1 MARLAERLVAP
12 VLLTYSAHG
21 LLAPDHP
28 CLVAGSPHV
37 PEVGALWDEADA
49 VVAVGTDL
57 DAMMT
62 QAFKQPQP
70 PHLIAI
76 NVDPADASKNYLP
89 DVLIESDAAEGA
101 DALAARIPERGGFDA
116 LARRMGELNRS
127 VRAQLADTDPEAL
140 GFLEAVERVVPDDGV
155 LVCDMCIPGYW
166 LGGFHRTPAPRK
178 LTYPLGWGTLGCAF
192 PQALGAALAGAG
204 PVVSVS
210 GDGGFLFACGELA
223 TIAQERIPLTAVI
236 VDDGGYGMLRFDQD
250 VHGDPHEGVD
260 LQTPDFVDAGA
271 LVRGARGRGE
281 RAGRALRGRA
291 RPPPAPRRAERARRE
306 GGAATAAQRLAPLVS
321 QMIQRERRDELLE
334 QAAEAS
340 RMGLR
345 TRRQRIEAGA
355 RPILHSAVAAALA
368 WLVATEVVG
377 HEQPFFAPISAVITL
392 GLTVGQ
398 RRRRAIELAI
408 GVAVGIGIADALVA
422 AIGTG
427 TLQIGVVVA
436 LAMAAATLVGG
447 GSLIAT
453 QAGASAVLV
462 ATLQPP
468 EGGVDFGRALDALVG
483 GGVALVVSSLLLPVH
498 PTRLLTE
505 SVAPVLERLAAALDG
520 IATALTTREP
530 EDADAALLAIA
541 RADGAHDQ
549 LVQTLE
555 AAGEAV
561 RLSPQRRGA
570 LGALDRYAVAAGE
583 LQRVIENVRAL
594 ARGTTRA
601 INLGDSVPPEAV
613 QAVEELA
620 VCARA
625 LQEYLDG
632 GAPEPAREAAVR
644 AAQLANA
651 VLEATGNL
659 SAVHIVGQIRLA
671 AVDLLRATALERD
684 AAQEAVRSARL
695 TSGDP

>member
-1 MARLAERLVAP
+1 
-12 VLLTYSAHG
+12 
-21 LLAPDHP
+21 
-28 CLVAGSPHV
+28 
-37 PEVGALWDEADA
+37 
-49 VVAVGTDL
+49 
-57 DAMMT
+57 
-62 QAFKQPQP
+62 
-70 PHLIAI
+70 
-76 NVDPADASKNYLP
+76 
-89 DVLIESDAAEGA
+89 
-101 DALAARIPERGGFDA
+101 
-116 LARRMGELNRS
+116 
-127 VRAQLADTDPEAL
+127 
-140 GFLEAVERVVPDDGV
+140 
-155 LVCDMCIPGYW
+155 
-166 LGGFHRTPAPRK
+166 
-178 LTYPLGWGTLGCAF
+178 
-192 PQALGAALAGAG
+192 
-204 PVVSVS
+204 
-210 GDGGFLFACGELA
+210 
-223 TIAQERIPLTAVI
+223 
-236 VDDGGYGMLRFDQD
+236 
-250 VHGDPHEGVD
+250 
-260 LQTPDFVDAGA
+260 
-271 LVRGARGRGE
+271 
-281 RAGRALRGRA
+281 
-291 RPPPAPRRAERARRE
+291 
-306 GGAATAAQRLAPLVS
+306 
-321 QMIQRERRDELLE
+321 MIQRERRDELLE

-340 RMGLR
+340 RAGLR
-345 TRRQRIEAGA
+345 TRRQRIVAGA
-355 RPILHSAVAAALA
+355 RPILHSSVAAALA

-398 RRRRAIELAI
+398 RRRRAVELAI
-408 GVAVGIGIADALVA
+408 GVAVGIAIADALVA

-427 TLQIGVVVA
+427 TLQIGIVVA

-483 GGVALVVSSLLLPVH
+483 GGVALAVSSLLLPVH
-498 PTRLLTE
+498 PMRLLTE
-505 SVAPVLERLAAALDG
+505 SVAPVLERLATALDQ

-530 EDADAALLAIA
+530 EAADAALLAIA

-549 LVQTLE
+549 LVHTLE

-570 LGALDRYAVAAGE
+570 VGALDRYAVAAGE

-594 ARGTTRA
+594 ARGTNRA

-632 GAPEPAREAAVR
+632 GDPERAREAAVR

-671 AVDLLRATALERD
+671 AVDLLRATGLERD
-684 AAQEAVRSARL
+684 AAQEAVRNARL